1 MTSRIKKV
9 TLTAAILSLSALSF
23 AYADS
28 ATTTTQPGSVDDP
41 VITKSYFEQ
50 NIQKQVAEQMTKQ
63 TVNEEMLKQ
72 LVAAEVAKIAGNI
85 NGGNPTGSNPVTTPS
100 TSSSTSD
107 STSNMSII
115 QLGAG
120 QMLYGGDGTEFIVR
134 TGQTTV
140 FSSDENGIPDVTI
153 GKDIAAGATVETN
166 HLLIVP
172 REGRGIKPAP
182 KNNQEIYV
190 MVRGNYLL
198 TNADGSKATP

>member
-1 MTSRIKKV
+1 MNSRVKKI
-9 TLTAAILSLSALSF
+9 TLTAAILSISALSF

-50 NIQKQVAEQMTKQ
+50 NIQKQVAEELAKQ
-63 TVNEEMLKQ
+63 TVNEEKIRQ
-72 LVAAEVAKIAGNI
+72 LVAAELARAGASSSGS
-85 NGGNPTGSNPVTTPS
+85 NGNGSTVTTPPSSSSSTGSN
-100 TSSSTSD
+100 
-107 STSNMSII
+107 SNMTIVK
-115 QLGAG
+115 LGAG
-120 QMLYGGDGTEFIVR
+120 QILYGGEGTELIVR
-134 TGQTTV
+134 TGLTSV

-153 GKDIAAGATVETN
+153 GKDIAAGAAVETN

-182 KNNQEIYV
+182 KNNQEIFV

-198 TNADGSKATP
+198 VNADGSKATP